1 MLKHSLVCGNMSLFD
16 AVKENKFEIIQ
27 RLLMLDLSAQN
38 NLDRVNEYGENVFM
52 IAAKAGSV
60 RTFQLLVEIAKLSID
75 RAKCAVNIN
84 GSLGDNEE
92 EVKLPN
98 ELLNRQD
105 KQGRTVVHHAISS
118 LSMPILSRLVKM
130 GAYLDVQD
138 KKGNTPMHL
147 AAQYA
152 DSLG

>member
-1 MLKHSLVCGNMSLFD
+1 MHRQSIVCGNMSLFD
-16 AVKENKFEIIQ
+16 AVKENKYERIQ

-38 NLDRVNEYGENVFM
+38 NFDRVNEHGENVLM

-60 RTFQLLVEIAKLSID
+60 RTFQLLVEIAKLSVE
-75 RAKCAVNIN
+75 RTQCAIYVND
-84 GSLGDNEE
+84 SLGDNEA

-105 KQGRTVVHHAISS
+105 KQGRTLVHHAISS

-147 AAQYA
+147 ATQYP